1 MIREYKTIEDCTRL
15 WVSQFNAIDQSMIAK
30 LMELDPDDWHEVTTP
45 SEGDRVYVYNLPDDV
60 ETTEHNGE
68 LRDYDEE
75 SELYCVELD
84 DGTLVS
90 LEESDFDVEYDG
102 GLPMWGTMWNFGDSA
117 DDWWLEEGDGVRV
130 MSECG
135 FRIFES
141 EEFGYFFGIDAA
153 GFDFYEAFWCPLY
166 KARGLHWHDDAAEHE
181 YQMRR
186 KGYEQRMYCGKLWWC
201 NGDNPIEEVHQN
213 A

>member
-15 WVSQFNAIDQSMIAK
+15 WVSQFNAIDQGMIAK
-30 LMELDPDDWHEVTTP
+30 LMELDPGDWHEVTAP
-45 SEGDRVYVYNLPDDV
+45 AQGDRVYCYLPVSEHSGEIDDIFDDGEGNLKYRL
-60 ETTEHNGE
+60 H
-68 LRDYDEE
+68 
-75 SELYCVELD
+75 LD
-84 DGTLVS
+84 DDSFVDC
-90 LEESDFDVEYDG
+90 ESDDFDVEYDG
-102 GLPMWGTMWNFGDSA
+102 GLPMWGTMWSFGDSA
-117 DDWWLEEGDGVRV
+117 DDWWLSDRDGIRL

-153 GFDFYEAFWCPLY
+153 GCNFYEAFWCPLY

-186 KGYEQRMYCGKLWWC
+186 KGYEQKMYCGKLWWC
-201 NGDNPIEEVHQN
+201 NGDDPIEEVHQS